1 MPEVGVLEMKKLLL
15 AAAFATGFSTVA
27 MAHQC
32 PADMAKIDEAM
43 TTASISDEDKATVM
57 ELRAK
62 GEEEHN
68 AGNHDAS
75 VESLGEAKELLGIE

>member
-1 MPEVGVLEMKKLLL
+1 MKKIVL
-15 AAAFATGFSTVA
+15 AAFTTLAFTSAA
-27 MAHQC
+27 LAHQC

-62 GEEEHN
+62 GEEEHK

-75 VESLGEAKELLGIE
+75 VETLGQAKEILEIE